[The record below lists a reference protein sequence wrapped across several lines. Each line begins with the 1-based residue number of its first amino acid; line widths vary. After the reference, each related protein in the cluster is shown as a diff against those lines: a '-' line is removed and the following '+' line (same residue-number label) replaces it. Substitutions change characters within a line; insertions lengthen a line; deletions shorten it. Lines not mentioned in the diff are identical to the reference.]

1 MDASPKLRQAI
12 AAVPYGSSVKTGLE
26 FRRRFWEQDES
37 IFGGVTYTDL
47 PITTISYPSYD
58 YFSDGPG
65 VLLGAYTFDNANSY
79 TMFALT
85 ARERVTVAVAYGKQI
100 HPQYEKEFVSG
111 ISWSWHRCPWSLG
124 CFGLWTEELRAA
136 HYDTLC
142 EIDNRLVLTG
152 EHCSYIPAWMEG
164 AILSGM
170 DASKRL
176 HEKATAVAR
185 T

>member
-26 FRRRFWEQDES
+26 FKRRFWEQDEN
-37 IFGGVTYTDL
+37 IFGGVSYTDL
-47 PITTISYPSYD
+47 PITTISYPSYN

-65 VLLGAYTFDNANSY
+65 VLLGAYTVSDVASY
-79 TMFALT
+79 TMSAMT
-85 ARERVTVAVAYGKQI
+85 ARERVAVAVAYGKKI
-100 HPQYEKEFVSG
+100 HPQYEEEFLSG
-111 ISWSWHRCPWSLG
+111 VSWSWHRCPWSLG
-124 CFGLWTEELRAA
+124 CYGLWTDRLRAA

-142 EIDNRLVLTG
+142 EIDNRLVLAG
-152 EHCSYIPAWMEG
+152 EHCSYLPAWMEG

-176 HEKATAVAR
+176 HEKASAMSKP
-185 T
+185 